1 MVPGLES
8 QVFHLS
14 FLHLTLLSL
23 KEPQQLQRNIDM
35 FTIGFG
41 IAAAVIVLGTILYF
55 ANDKFKTTVQVLFGK
70 ANNAATTP
78 LDRQKNSY
86 EKLVASVN
94 AQLSNV
100 AGARAGAIQAEQDV
114 ADAQAEVTRLKG
126 QYATYKDSAKPE
138 TITALVGKISA
149 AQEKLTQSQAMSETA
164 HAAAEMAN
172 KALDTARE
180 QLEGAANTIQSNE
193 QKAQVTAVLNS
204 AAKVSE
210 DLKGVTSRIGSFNE
224 ANRQVDKDFLAAQ
237 ERLKMGQGSTTDQ
250 DLAAL
255 DKQSKI
261 DATRAALDA
270 ELAGGNK

>member
-1 MVPGLES
+1 
-8 QVFHLS
+8 
-14 FLHLTLLSL
+14 
-23 KEPQQLQRNIDM
+23 M

-55 ANDKFKTTVQVLFGK
+55 ANDKFKTTVQTLFGK
-70 ANNAATTP
+70 ANSAATTP
-78 LDRQKNSY
+78 LDRQKNAY

-114 ADAQAEVTRLKG
+114 KAAQDEVAHLKG
-126 QYATYKDSAKPE
+126 QYAAYKDTAKPE
-138 TITALVGKISA
+138 TITALVAKIAA
-149 AQEKLTQSQAMSETA
+149 AQEKLTQSQTMAETA
-164 HAAAEMAN
+164 HSAAEMAN

-210 DLKGVTSRIGSFNE
+210 DLKGVTARLGSFNE
-224 ANRQVDKDFLAAQ
+224 NNRQIDKDFLAAQ
-237 ERLKMGQGSTTDQ
+237 ERLKMGQGSTADQ

-255 DKQSKI
+255 DKQSKV

-270 ELAGGNK
+270 ELAASKK

>member
-1 MVPGLES
+1 
-8 QVFHLS
+8 
-14 FLHLTLLSL
+14 
-23 KEPQQLQRNIDM
+23 M
-35 FTIGFG
+35 FTTGFEIFAGLVAIG
-41 IAAAVIVLGTILYF
+41 AVLYIF
-55 ANDKFKTTVQVLFGK
+55 NDKFKTTVQVLFGK

-114 ADAQAEVTRLKG
+114 AEAQAELARLKG
-126 QYATYKDSAKPE
+126 QYATYKDSAKKE
-138 TITALVGKISA
+138 TIDALVAKIA
-149 AQEKLTQSQAMSETA
+149 TTQQKLTQAQAMSETA
-164 HAAAEMAN
+164 HSAAEMAN
-172 KALDTARE
+172 KALDTARG

-210 DLKGVTSRIGSFNE
+210 DLKSVTARIGSFNE
-224 ANRQVDKDFLAAQ
+224 ANRQVDHDFLAAQ
-237 ERLKMGQGSTTDQ
+237 QRLDMSKGSTAEQ

-255 DKQSKI
+255 DQQSKV

-270 ELAGGNK
+270 ELAAKK